1 MLTFFLISGYVFD
14 MTETCKCKS
23 TAGGSSAFIEFVVV
37 LVSLASMA
45 VVFTLIHC
53 HKKKIGLFK
62 ERQPEDEF
70 RYRTSSFMVH
80 VRTLSERLD
89 STASRIRIPSGNG
102 VWDNGRTVKVVGIS
116 RINKN
121 NRRGNAH
128 HRGECCEEAEELVQ
142 LHREESSGD
151 VEGMAEVADH
161 PQQQDQLQLH
171 KKPKQLD
178 SNQRLGENQSTI
190 TQATI
195 CQGTSRPRSSKNY
208 TRQLAIQNSARET
221 APGDKSAII
230 SRPEQDLFLES
241 DENVKPYRTF
251 TV

>member
-1 MLTFFLISGYVFD
+1 

-23 TAGGSSAFIEFVVV
+23 SAGGSSAFIEFVVV
-37 LVSLASMA
+37 LVSVASMA

-121 NRRGNAH
+121 NRRNAH
-128 HRGECCEEAEELVQ
+128 HRGECCDEEAEELVQ

-151 VEGMAEVADH
+151 VEGMAEESTEQ
-161 PQQQDQLQLH
+161 PQQQDHLQLH
-171 KKPKQLD
+171 KKPKQPN
-178 SNQRLGENQSTI
+178 SNRRRLGDSESSTQ
-190 TQATI
+190 TM
-195 CQGTSRPRSSKNY
+195 CQGTSRPMTSKNY

-221 APGDKSAII
+221 AADEKPGDQSAI
-230 SRPEQDLFLES
+230 SRPENDLFLES
-241 DENVKPYRTF
+241 DEHVKPYRTF